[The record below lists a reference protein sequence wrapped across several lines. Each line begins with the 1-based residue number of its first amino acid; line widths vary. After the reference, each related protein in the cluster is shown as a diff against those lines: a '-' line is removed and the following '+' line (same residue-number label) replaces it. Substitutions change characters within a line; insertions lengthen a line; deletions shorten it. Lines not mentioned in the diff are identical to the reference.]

1 MYLTAVYLVGTHIAG
16 TIAASGKNGL
26 GVQGMIN
33 DDNICLIVAR
43 VFANGISTST
53 STILAAME
61 WVVDEG
67 ADIINLSLGG
77 GQYNT
82 LFYDEILDA
91 HNSGAIVVA
100 SAGYVVPPYFT
111 SL

>member
-1 MYLTAVYLVGTHIAG
+1 M
-16 TIAASGKNGL
+16 
-26 GVQGMIN
+26 QGMIN
-33 DDNICLIVAR
+33 DDNICLIIAR
-43 VFANGISTST
+43 VFGKGITTQT

-77 GQYNT
+77 GKYNK

-100 SAGYVVPPYFT
+100 SAGYDVVLKMFDSPVAHISPFH
-111 SL
+111 